1 MVSGTA
7 KLDEPV
13 LLTEHA
19 DGVAWL
25 TLNRPAKRNALNMA
39 LRGALDATLDDLAA
53 DDDVRVVVLTGAGSA
68 FCAGADLSDAPATTR
83 HPMAQPGRPV
93 AQSLA
98 AFVKPVIAAVN
109 GPAFGGGLEL
119 ALACDLRVA
128 ARGATFALPEVRIG
142 SLPGSGG
149 TQRLVHAVGP
159 AVAARMVLSGEPLPA
174 DEALRAGLI
183 SDLVEPGE
191 LTAFTARL
199 AGTISGNAPLSL
211 LAAKRCLTAAS
222 EAQLAVGLELERTLW
237 TLLATTEDRREGRAA
252 FREHRGPRF
261 TGN

>member
-1 MVSGTA
+1 
-7 KLDEPV
+7 V
-13 LLTEHA
+13 LLTERA
-19 DGVAWL
+19 GGVGWL
-25 TLNRPAKRNALNMA
+25 TLNRPAKRNALDLA
-39 LRGALDATLDDLAA
+39 LRGALDAALAELAA
-53 DDDVRVVVLTGAGSA
+53 DDEVRVAVLTGAGTA
-68 FCAGADLSDAPATTR
+68 FCAGADLSDAPPPTR
-83 HPMAQPGRPV
+83 HPMAQPGQPV

-98 AFVKPVIAAVN
+98 DFPKPVIAAVN

-128 ARGATFALPEVRIG
+128 ASGATFALPEVRIG

-159 AVAARMVLSGEPLPA
+159 AVAARMVLSGEPLSA
-174 DEALRAGLI
+174 EDALRHGLI

-191 LTAFTARL
+191 LVAFTARL
-199 AGTISGNAPLSL
+199 AGQISGNAPLSL
-211 LAAKRCLTAAS
+211 LAAKRCLAAAG
-222 EAQLAVGLELERTLW
+222 EAQLAAGLELERTLW

-252 FREHRGPRF
+252 FRERRTPRF